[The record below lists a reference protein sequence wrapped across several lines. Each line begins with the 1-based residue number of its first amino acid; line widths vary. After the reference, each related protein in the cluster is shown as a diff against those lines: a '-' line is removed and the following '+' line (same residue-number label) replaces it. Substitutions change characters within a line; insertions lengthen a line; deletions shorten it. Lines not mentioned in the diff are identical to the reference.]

1 MKPLLDI
8 YNASSSAFGQW
19 SLTDFTL
26 RKEQLV
32 GLGSQL
38 PKALQN
44 VLQYH
49 LTHAELSIAPTQ
61 SLVSP
66 TGETNELYTQGRGVS
81 VLLIDSDAPNCQ
93 LAFMAMMTALVA
105 TGNSVIIC
113 SNNPW
118 VEDVMKTHQ
127 YEQLLPEGLVSL
139 IPKDG
144 YHELMTHD
152 IRNFVFIGNASK
164 TVEINEAL
172 SMRPNA
178 ITSLVAET
186 DLEALIHA
194 KDQCLCCVS
203 SPKKYVPLISL
214 PSVGMLLCS
223 NLATPPI
230 NQFSA
235 LRESHSESA
244 YTLSW
249 RIVL

>member
-1 MKPLLDI
+1 MKPILDI
-8 YNASSSAFGQW
+8 YTASSSAFEQW

-26 RKEQLV
+26 RKEKLV
-32 GLGSQL
+32 RLGSQL

-49 LTHAELSIAPTQ
+49 LTHAELSIAPKQ

-81 VLLIDSDAPNCQ
+81 ILLIDSDEPNSQ

-105 TGNSVIIC
+105 TGNSVIIS

-118 VEDVMKTHQ
+118 VKGALQAHQ

-152 IRNFVFIGNASK
+152 IRNFVYIGNASK

-178 ITSLVAET
+178 ITSLVAES
-186 DLEALIHA
+186 DLEALVHS
-194 KDQCLCCVS
+194 KD
-203 SPKKYVPLISL
+203 P
-214 PSVGMLLCS
+214 ML
-223 NLATPPI
+223 
-230 NQFSA
+230 A
-235 LRESHSESA
+235 LRFITEKVRSINITA
-244 YTLSW
+244 IGGNATL
-249 RIVL
+249 LELGNTTH

>member
-8 YNASSSAFGQW
+8 YSASSSAFGQW

-26 RKEQLV
+26 RKEKLV

-49 LTHAELSIAPTQ
+49 LTHAELSIASTQ

-81 VLLIDSDAPNCQ
+81 VLLIDSDEANSQ
-93 LAFMAMMTALVA
+93 MAFMAMVTALLA

-113 SNNPW
+113 SNNLW
-118 VEDVMKTHQ
+118 VKDALQEYQ
-127 YEQLLPEGLVSL
+127 YQQLLPEGLVSL

-144 YHELMTHD
+144 YHELITHD
-152 IRNFVFIGNASK
+152 IRSFVFIGNASE

-186 DLEALIHA
+186 DLEALLHS
-194 KDQCLCCVS
+194 KD
-203 SPKKYVPLISL
+203 P
-214 PSVGMLLCS
+214 ML
-223 NLATPPI
+223 
-230 NQFSA
+230 A
-235 LRESHSESA
+235 LRFITEKVRSINITA
-244 YTLSW
+244 IGGNATL
-249 RIVL
+249 LELGNTTH

>member
-32 GLGSQL
+32 RLGSQL

-81 VLLIDSDAPNCQ
+81 FLLIDSDEPNSQ

-118 VEDVMKTHQ
+118 VENAMKTHQ
-127 YEQLLPEGLVSL
+127 YQRLLPEGLVSL

-186 DLEALIHA
+186 DLKALVHS
-194 KDQCLCCVS
+194 KD
-203 SPKKYVPLISL
+203 P
-214 PSVGMLLCS
+214 ML
-223 NLATPPI
+223 
-230 NQFSA
+230 A
-235 LRESHSESA
+235 LRFITEKVRSINITA
-244 YTLSW
+244 IGGNATL
-249 RIVL
+249 LELGNTTH